1 MRVVYISHTSKATD
15 GSSKALIYLAQ
26 TMRDK
31 GVDILVILPRP
42 GDLYQ
47 ELQAK
52 GIRCIILH
60 WNFRV
65 SVYPW
70 SQTKLDKFL
79 LFPRLIGRVIINSL
93 ATLQLINL
101 LNNNRPDLIHTNS
114 SVTSIGYYVAK
125 FLNIPHIWHIRE
137 YGALNFQTFYYYPTF
152 KHQKSR
158 YKKRNS
164 YTICIT
170 KDIQRYNALLNHV
183 NSTVIYDGVLPANAI
198 DYIPHKK
205 PYFLYVGRLE
215 HIKGILP
222 LIDAYANYC
231 QTHPSPLPLYI
242 AGSGNPK
249 YTELVKTKL
258 LDYGIEHQVQLLGM
272 IDNVLPYYKGAKAL
286 IVPSLFEGFGFITA
300 EAMFSGCLVIGKDVA
315 GTKEQFDNGLELS
328 GEDIALRYTTE
339 AQLVQHL
346 TDVTNNPSEQY
357 ESMILRGQ
365 KVVKQLYTSEQH
377 VERVYDLYK
386 RIITNE

>member
-26 TMRDK
+26 AMRDK
-31 GVDILVILPRP
+31 GIDILVILPRQ
-42 GDLYQ
+42 GELYQ
-47 ELQAK
+47 ELQTR
-52 GIRCIILH
+52 GIRCIILR
-60 WNFRV
+60 WNFRM

-79 LFPRLIGRVIINSL
+79 LFPRLIGRLIINSF
-93 ATLQLINL
+93 ATLQVINL
-101 LNNNRPDLIHTNS
+101 LKKNRPDLIHTNS

-125 FLNIPHIWHIRE
+125 FLKIPHIWHIRE

-365 KVVKQLYTSEQH
+365 KVVRQLYTSEQH
-377 VERVYDLYK
+377 VKRVYDLYK

>member
-365 KVVKQLYTSEQH
+365 KVVRQLYTSEQH
-377 VERVYDLYK
+377 VKRVYDLYK